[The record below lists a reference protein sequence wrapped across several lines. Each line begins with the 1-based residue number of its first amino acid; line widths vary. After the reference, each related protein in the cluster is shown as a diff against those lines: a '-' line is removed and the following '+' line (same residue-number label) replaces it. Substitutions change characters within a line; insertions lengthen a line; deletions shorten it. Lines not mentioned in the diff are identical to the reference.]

1 MVERAKIERYEKCFV
16 YEVEKR
22 DKAQC
27 DVSRQKRKEGW
38 TLDRDKAYEDCV
50 LIQIYFGDKMTNVST
65 ISHGNGNSDERQRLA
80 RVCKCKPVKRQRM

>member
-50 LIQIYFGDKMTNVST
+50 LIQINFGDKMTNVSQRFRMEMET
-65 ISHGNGNSDERQRLA
+65 ATRGSDSRA
-80 RVCKCKPVKRQRM
+80 YANAS